1 MMKSIRIMNI
11 TTGRRKRI
19 NNKKEIMMVMMRMI
33 RMIKLKEFLRNQL
46 LISLLRILEE
56 QRITKISMRFRVRI
70 GLK

>member
-1 MMKSIRIMNI
+1 MNI

-19 NNKKEIMMVMMRMI
+19 DNKKEIMMVMMKMIRMI
-33 RMIKLKEFLRNQL
+33 RMIKLKEFLRKQL